1 MARVRV
7 SVVDINDN
15 RPVFYPV
22 LYTVSLSTHSSPG
35 TSVVKVTAND
45 PDSGANG
52 RVTYKTVPG
61 GGSTYFTLNKDTGI
75 LSSAT
80 VNPVKISTHD
90 GNSWVEFLS
99 LSLHPSPST
108 GVISLSRS
116 LHGKAN
122 TVISMVISAE
132 DGGGLTAPAN
142 ARVNISVVGSS
153 VAAPVFEQAQY
164 FFTVPENVLRGTSV
178 GVVRAATTKTG
189 ECPRLLL
196 LSGEVA
202 VSELLSLVKKCT
214 KLNKLL
220 CIFVD
225 ILSNCLRCF
234 VLDLIN
240 DPDGNGFVE

>member
-45 PDSGANG
+45 PDSGANS

-75 LSSAT
+75 LSGAT
-80 VNPVKISTHD
+80 VDPVQINTHD
-90 GNSWVEFLS
+90 GYGGLSFS
-99 LSLHPSPST
+99 LSLHPSLSA

-122 TVISMVISAE
+122 TIISMEISAE
-132 DGGGLTAPAN
+132 DGGGLTAPTN

-153 VAAPVFEQAQY
+153 VASPVFEQAQY
-164 FFTVPENVLRGTSV
+164 FFNVPEDVLRGTSV
-178 GVVRAATTKTG
+178 GVVRAATAKMG
-189 ECPRLLL
+189 E
-196 LSGEVA
+196 
-202 VSELLSLVKKCT
+202 
-214 KLNKLL
+214 
-220 CIFVD
+220 
-225 ILSNCLRCF
+225 
-234 VLDLIN
+234 
-240 DPDGNGFVE
+240 